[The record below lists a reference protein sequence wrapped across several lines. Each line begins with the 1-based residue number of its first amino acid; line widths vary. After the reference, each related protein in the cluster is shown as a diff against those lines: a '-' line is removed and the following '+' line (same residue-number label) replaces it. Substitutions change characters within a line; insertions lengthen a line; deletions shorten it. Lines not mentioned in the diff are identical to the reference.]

1 MKPVG
6 QSVWNGLRMS
16 LNRGWSLDMR
26 LGMKLG
32 LRQGMSLGLSLGLR
46 LGVGLVAWHMA
57 FGTAFA
63 AADPSKVLRT
73 VFPAAET
80 GFDPA
85 ASRDIYSNSV
95 NRSMFDGLFTFD
107 YLARPAKVMP
117 QAADGMPEVLDG
129 GKTWLIRLK
138 KGIYF
143 ADDPAFGGKKRELVM
158 ADFVY
163 SWKRLYDPK
172 IVSPHSWVLAGRIV
186 GLDQLAAQAAKAG
199 KMDYDAK
206 IEGFELVDK
215 YTLKL
220 HLTRTDYLLPM
231 LLAHNPMVAVAR
243 EVIEKYRDAQGQAM
257 GNPVGTGPYKLAQWV
272 RGSRIVLE
280 ANPGYRHHVW
290 DFAAGSDAEDA
301 NIVAKMKGKTI
312 PQIGRIEIS
321 IMLEDQSR
329 LLSFQNGETDLFQ
342 LEGPLAPR
350 MLAQGKLKPEMAAKG
365 YQLSRI
371 IDPEL
376 TVYYWNMRDPTVG
389 GFSKEKIALRR
400 AIAMAHNVRE
410 ELHTV
415 WNDQAEALEYPIP
428 PGVVGHDPNYKT
440 ILQYDPVAANA
451 LLDKFGY
458 KKGKDGFRTLPDG
471 KPLLIKYT
479 ARNDSLGQHQSEM
492 WKKTYDSLSI
502 RMEGDKKPFPDILK
516 ADKQCKIMT
525 RSSPWVADYPDGDNF
540 MMLFYG
546 KNVKQNNNSCFE
558 HAEYDKLFEASQVLP
573 PGPERDVLFHKM
585 ARILEVN
592 AGVRTGYARYRNVV
606 SQPWVIGMKKH
617 PICHFEWLYIDT
629 DKPK

>member
-1 MKPVG
+1 MGQTIMKPVWQG
-6 QSVWNGLRMS
+6 GVR
-16 LNRGWSLDMR
+16 RA
-26 LGMKLG
+26 LG
-32 LRQGMSLGLSLGLR
+32 LACWIGLI
-46 LGVGLVAWHMA
+46 AWGSA
-57 FGTAFA
+57 WA
-63 AADPSKVLRT
+63 AADPAKVLRT

-95 NRSMFDGLFTFD
+95 NRAIFDALFTFD
-107 YLARPAKVMP
+107 YLARPAKVIP
-117 QAADGMPEVLDG
+117 QAADGMPEVTDG
-129 GKTWLIRLK
+129 GKTWVIRLK

-158 ADFVY
+158 ADYVY

-172 IVSPHSWVLAGRIV
+172 IVSPHSWILAGRV
-186 GLDQLAAQAAKAG
+186 KGLDQFAEQAAKTG
-199 KMDYDAK
+199 KLDYDAK
-206 IEGFELVDK
+206 IEGFEIIDRH
-215 YTLKL
+215 TLKL
-220 HLTRTDYLLPM
+220 HLTRPDYLLPM

-243 EVIEKYRDAQGQAM
+243 EVIEKYQDAQGQAM
-257 GNPVGTGPYKLAQWV
+257 GNPVGTGTYKLAQWV

-280 ANPGYRHHVW
+280 ANTGYRHHVW
-290 DFAAGSDAEDA
+290 DFAAGSDPEDA
-301 NIVAKMKGKTI
+301 AIVAKMKGKTI

-321 IMLEDQSR
+321 VMLEDQSR

-350 MLAQGKLKPEMAAKG
+350 MLSGNKLKPEMAAKG

-376 TVYYWNMRDPTVG
+376 TVYYWNMRDPLVG
-389 GFSKEKIALRR
+389 GFAKEKIALRR

-410 ELHTV
+410 ELRSV
-415 WNDQAEALEYPIP
+415 WNGQAEALEYLIP

-440 ILQYDPVAANA
+440 ILQYDLPAANA

-458 KKGKDGFRTLPDG
+458 KKGKDGWRTLPDG
-471 KPLLIKYT
+471 KPLVIRYT

-492 WKKTYDSLSI
+492 WKKTYDSI
-502 RMEGDKKPFPDILK
+502 FIKMEGDKKPFPDILK
-516 ADKQCKIMT
+516 ADKLCKTMT

-540 MMLFYG
+540 VMLFYG
-546 KNVKQNNNSCFE
+546 PNAMQNNNSCFA
-558 HAEYDKLFEASQVLP
+558 HPEYDKLYETSQTLP
-573 PGPERDVLFHKM
+573 PGPERDALFRKM

-592 AGVRTGYARYRNVV
+592 AGARAGYARYRNVM

-617 PICHFEWLYIDT
+617 PIFHFEWLYIDI
-629 DKPK
+629 DRSKKSK